1 MLRFMDWSVVV
12 MGCLLVLLSF
22 GCRWWERAKIRKG
35 ASPRQGVRFYSIWLP
50 LLMGLGMLVAK
61 VPHMVG
67 APFAVVMIADSLNVV
82 LAVMAV
88 LVLAVQARHRAGSGP
103 SAE

>member
-22 GCRWWERAKIRKG
+22 GCRWWEQAKIRKG

-50 LLMGLGMLVAK
+50 LLMGLGMLIAK

-82 LAVMAV
+82 LAVTAV

-103 SAE
+103 SVE

>member
-1 MLRFMDWSVVV
+1 MDWSVVV
-12 MGCLLVLLSF
+12 MGCSLVLLSF

-35 ASPRQGVRFYSIWLP
+35 ARPRWGMRFYSIWMP
-50 LLMGLGMLVAK
+50 LLMGLGMIVSR

-67 APFAVVMIADSLNVV
+67 APFAITMAADTLNLV
-82 LAVMAV
+82 LAVTTV
-88 LVLAVQARHRAGSGP
+88 LVLAVQAMRRDSSGS

>member
-12 MGCLLVLLSF
+12 MGCLLVLLGF
-22 GCRWWERAKIRKG
+22 GYRWWEQAKIRKG
-35 ASPRQGVRFYSIWLP
+35 ASPRQGVRFYSIWFP

-67 APFAVVMIADSLNVV
+67 APFAVVMVADSLNVV
-82 LAVMAV
+82 LVVTAALV
-88 LVLAVQARHRAGSGP
+88 LVVQARRRAGSGP

>member
-1 MLRFMDWSVVV
+1 
-12 MGCLLVLLSF
+12 
-22 GCRWWERAKIRKG
+22 
-35 ASPRQGVRFYSIWLP
+35 
-50 LLMGLGMLVAK
+50 MGLGMLVAK

-82 LAVMAV
+82 LMVTAV
-88 LVLAVQARHRAGSGP
+88 LALTVQARHQAGSGP